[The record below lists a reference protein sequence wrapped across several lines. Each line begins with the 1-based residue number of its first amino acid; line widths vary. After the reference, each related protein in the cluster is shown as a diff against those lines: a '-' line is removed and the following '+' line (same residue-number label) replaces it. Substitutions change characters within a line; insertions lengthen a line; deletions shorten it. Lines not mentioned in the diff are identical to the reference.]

1 MFTLIFKKDFCF
13 VLFYILQFSI
23 LSNWFC
29 SGFCCVVTQ
38 GILIHRKHRANIC
51 CFLVCLYGKPNAPL
65 FTALF
70 LTIIDPFGL
79 P

>member
-13 VLFYILQFSI
+13 TFYSFP
-23 LSNWFC
+23 FC
-29 SGFCCVVTQ
+29 QIGFVVETLCCDS

-51 CFLVCLYGKPNAPL
+51 CFLVCLYGKPNTPL